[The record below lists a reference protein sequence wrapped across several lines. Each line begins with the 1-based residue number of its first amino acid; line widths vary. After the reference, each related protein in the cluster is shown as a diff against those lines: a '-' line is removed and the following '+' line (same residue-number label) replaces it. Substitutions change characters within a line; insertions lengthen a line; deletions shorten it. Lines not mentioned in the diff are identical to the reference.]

1 MTTSTSTLRASVE
14 RRVVTLEER
23 RKQHRRHPAAWIV
36 LGLIGLGALII
47 MVPFLLMLL
56 NAFKSDGDYANNG
69 PLSWPAHF
77 EFSNVITYI
86 QTVNFGQ
93 KLLNSI
99 IMSLSISIGAVLLSL
114 VSAYAIGVGRVRGR
128 AWVLAL
134 FIVANILPQEALIYP
149 LFAEAQAVN
158 LGDSLVPVIIIVAV
172 LNASFGTYLLSSV
185 LGTFPKALLEAA
197 QVDGASRWR
206 ILWTVV
212 VPVIRPTLTVLFV
225 FIFIWSWNEFFIPIL
240 FLTNADTQ
248 TVPIALASLQGD
260 KFLNPTMTAA
270 GSLVSMIPTL
280 ALFLIFQRSLVRGV
294 TVGAVK

>member
-1 MTTSTSTLRASVE
+1 M
-14 RRVVTLEER
+14 
-23 RKQHRRHPAAWIV
+23 
-36 LGLIGLGALII
+36 
-47 MVPFLLMLL
+47 
-56 NAFKSDGDYANNG
+56 
-69 PLSWPAHF
+69 
-77 EFSNVITYI
+77 
-86 QTVNFGQ
+86 
-93 KLLNSI
+93 
-99 IMSLSISIGAVLLSL
+99 
-114 VSAYAIGVGRVRGR
+114 
-128 AWVLAL
+128 
-134 FIVANILPQEALIYP
+134 
-149 LFAEAQAVN
+149 
-158 LGDSLVPVIIIVAV
+158 
-172 LNASFGTYLLSSV
+172 
-185 LGTFPKALLEAA
+185 
-197 QVDGASRWR
+197 DGAGRWR